1 MGQMSFS
8 DAEHAGKRK
17 KTRRKLFLE
26 EMEQVIPWMAL
37 RRPVVVD
44 GVEYDYF
51 SLADA
56 AIRHRDRELCAVR
69 SAAEDR
75 GEHRGPRGDRAHSRA
90 G

>member
-1 MGQMSFS
+1 METERGEQMSEAMS
-8 DAEHAGKRK
+8 TLQA
-17 KTRRKLFLE
+17 
-26 EMEQVIPWMAL
+26 MAL